1 MKSVGRCFFK
11 AAVFKYALKLMPSGA
26 VKGIAKTFAMVV
38 STALSVCSQHVCARK
53 AADTFLFTWP
63 QRQ

>member
-1 MKSVGRCFFK
+1 M
-11 AAVFKYALKLMPSGA
+11 ASGA
-26 VKGIAKTFAMVV
+26 VKGIEKTFAMVV
-38 STALSVCSQHVCARK
+38 STALSVCSRHVCARK